1 MSGRVHRPA
10 RRAGTPLPW
19 DPIRDL
25 IGLKDRMNRLLES
38 VLRKEDF
45 STSGLTGWTPPVE
58 LREDKASF
66 VLTTE
71 VPGVRRDDL
80 VIRVEGGIVTVEGR
94 RPLEKEARAALRIE
108 RPYGSFSRT
117 FHLPHPVDE
126 SRVNAR
132 LHLGILEINL
142 PKSSGARARP
152 IKVQV
157 QS

>member
-45 STSGLTGWTPPVE
+45 STGGLTGWTPPVE

-94 RPLEKEARAALRIE
+94 RPLVKEARAALRIE

-126 SRVNAR
+126 SRVSAR